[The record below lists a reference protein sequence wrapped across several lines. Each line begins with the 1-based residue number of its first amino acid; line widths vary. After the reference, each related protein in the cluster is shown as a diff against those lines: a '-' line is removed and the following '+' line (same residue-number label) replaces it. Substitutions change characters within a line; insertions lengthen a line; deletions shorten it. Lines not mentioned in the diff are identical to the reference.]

1 MNLDEAI
8 LQLEKVASQIR
19 QASFADNKTPLKNS
33 LALHNEVKLIE
44 SRESEFDVIVF
55 GDLNG
60 FKSINDVH
68 GHETGDMALER
79 VGETIQQDFVKQLGG
94 KAFRRSGDEFIILLN
109 QKTLSEF
116 RKATAKF
123 SSIVFSHKGIT
134 LVAKMSFGLALSDGK
149 TDFSDLLERAE
160 IACSVAKSKGHGVG
174 VTWSSETVRDAS
186 TEFRQKCEHCG
197 STVRRSVPNRNKP
210 KALIICS
217 FCETRFLTFRSKNH
231 IIW

>member
-19 QASFADNKTPLKNS
+19 QASFADDKTPLKNS
-33 LALHNEVKLIE
+33 LALQNEIKLIE
-44 SRESEFDVIVF
+44 SGQSEFDVIVF

-60 FKSINDVH
+60 FKSLNDRH
-68 GHETGDMALER
+68 GHETGDIALER

-109 QKTLSEF
+109 KKTLLEF

-123 SSIVFSHKGIT
+123 SSIVFSHKGIK
-134 LVAKMSFGLALSDGK
+134 LDARMSFGIVVSDGK

-160 IACSVAKSKGHGVG
+160 IACSVAKSKGHGVN
-174 VTWSSETVRDAS
+174 VTWTSETIREAS
-186 TEFRQKCEHCG
+186 KEFRQKCENCG
-197 STVRRSVPNRNKP
+197 ATTRCSVPNRHAP
-210 KALIICS
+210 AGLVICS
-217 FCETRFLTFRSKNH
+217 FCEKRF
-231 IIW
+231 